1 MLKINVI
8 ENVSNIARLDVG
20 RSARRGT
27 PEIIFA
33 EGKTTED
40 LLKICSRML
49 EKDGRAIMS
58 RFSEEQ
64 LTKVKDQFRSYE
76 IEQAPHAAL
85 IVVKR
90 PAFAQSKT
98 GGRVGIITAGTVDLP
113 IAEEAAIVAR
123 EMGCQTFLEADAG
136 VAGIH
141 RLVEPLTGMVK
152 NNVDCLIVVAGREG
166 ALPTVVAGLVDI
178 PIIAVPTS
186 SGYGYGGK
194 GQAALMAMLQA
205 CSLGLSVVNIDS
217 GIAAG
222 VVAAQIANRVA
233 KARNSAQLKAS
244 RFSDGRRRSSQLQ
257 QTSEKPM
264 IPQRSTSARLR
275 ARHPVHREPQGHQ
288 HRRP

>member
-1 MLKINVI
+1 MREILEKLRKGEISVDDAERALKINTI
-8 ENVSNIARLDVG
+8 ENVAKIARLDIG
-20 RSARRGT
+20 RTIRRGV

-33 EGKTTED
+33 EGKSSGD
-40 LLKICSRML
+40 LLQICDLMVRRN
-49 EKDGRAIMS
+49 GRAIVS
-58 RFSEEQ
+58 RVSEQQ
-64 LTKVKDQFRSYE
+64 LQKLKEHFVGYEVKKP
-76 IEQAPHAAL
+76 PHAAT
-85 IVVKR
+85 IVISDTGHKKVE
-90 PAFAQSKT
+90 T

-113 IAEEAAIVAR
+113 VAEEAAMIAE
-123 EMGCQTFLEADAG
+123 EMGCETFLEADAG

-178 PIIAVPTS
+178 PIIAVPSS

-233 KARNSAQLKAS
+233 
-244 RFSDGRRRSSQLQ
+244 
-257 QTSEKPM
+257 
-264 IPQRSTSARLR
+264 R
-275 ARHPVHREPQGHQ
+275 ARTGNKLKP
-288 HRRP
+288 